1 MSISKTIKQHLWHFS
16 NKRYS
21 VVMANP
27 QISMCERFDIP
38 KLTKEQEQAVKD
50 HWDWWPTD
58 PKLAYY
64 DYRVFSFFDKWNI
77 DYIPAPV
84 FDPYLLRC
92 LNPVAKSRT
101 YEDKSMMWNVFSSI
115 SQPVSPLRCINGVY
129 FDSSNEPVDGKD
141 SFSLLKEGVD
151 YIIKPIEETCGGQG
165 VKKFKVGSLQEWVDI
180 QKSFNGGFVVQE
192 CLTQSSYTSIL
203 NPKSLNTFRVT
214 TLNINGKKSVCNI
227 CLRCGGVDSIVDNVA
242 RGGSIV
248 GVYRSGELAEV
259 GYCGTGKILGN
270 ANVQFKGLTIPN
282 MEEIVSFA
290 FKAHD
295 RIPNCGIVGWD
306 IALDADNRP
315 ILIEANISG
324 PGILYEQICWGP
336 LFGDRTDEVVQ
347 YCKSVFNR
355 KMDNVGK
362 LMIMDY

>member
-1 MSISKTIKQHLWHFS
+1 MSINRTLKQHLWRFS

-21 VVMANP
+21 ILMAKP
-27 QISMCERFDIP
+27 QISMCKRFDIP
-38 KLTKEQEQAVKD
+38 NLTKEQEKD
-50 HWDWWPTD
+50 IRNRWGWWPTD
-58 PKLAYY
+58 YKLTYY
-64 DYRVFSFFDKWNI
+64 DYRVFTYFDKWSI

-92 LNPVAKSRT
+92 LNPVVKSRT

-115 SQPVSPLRCINGVY
+115 SQPKSPLRCINGVR
-129 FDSSNEPVDGKD
+129 FDSSNEPVERKD
-141 SFSLLKEGVD
+141 SFSLLKKGED

-165 VKKFKVGSLQEWVDI
+165 VKKFKAESVEQWNEI

-192 CLTQSSYTSIL
+192 CLSQSSYTSIL

-248 GVYRSGELAEV
+248 GVKRSGELAEN
-259 GYCGTGKILGN
+259 GYCSTGKISGN
-270 ANVQFKGLTIPN
+270 TNVQFKGLNIPN
-282 MEEIVSFA
+282 IEEIISFA
-290 FKAHD
+290 FKAHN

-315 ILIEANISG
+315 VLIEANISG

-336 LFGDRTDEVVQ
+336 LFGDRTDEVIE
-347 YCKSVFNR
+347 YCKSVFNM
-355 KMDNVGK
+355 KMDSVGK
-362 LMIMDY
+362 LMMMDY